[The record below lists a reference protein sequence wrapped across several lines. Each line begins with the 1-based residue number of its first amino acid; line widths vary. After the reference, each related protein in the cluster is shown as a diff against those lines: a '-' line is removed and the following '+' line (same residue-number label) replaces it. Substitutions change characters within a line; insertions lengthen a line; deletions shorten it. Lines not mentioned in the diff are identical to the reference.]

1 MPSGGLVR
9 HWKAGTDLLTF
20 GSGLPEAES
29 GSRGGG
35 RKSEISPLC
44 STGHRRLSAAQKG
57 AVSS

>member
-35 RKSEISPLC
+35 VRGKFLLYVLQDIAYLLPKREP
-44 STGHRRLSAAQKG
+44 
-57 AVSS
+57 